1 MADDITLNQ
10 MSGGS
15 VVATDEVNSKH
26 YQYVKPAFGADGT
39 ATLVSSTNPLPVAT
53 LGNGQT
59 NLLYRFLSDDGT
71 TTGAKDATGNYS
83 GAAEEFYVEP
93 GPGEVFHIARLIVSI
108 EDGAAFAVSEYGN
121 MGVTLTNGVKVEVR
135 SGSHAAPT
143 TVLDLMDGLAVT
155 SNGEWGCHNFDVSN
169 LDWGAGNQMLL
180 ARWTFSATDGELR
193 IDGDAGERLSVIL
206 EDDLSALI
214 HHRFLVQGYIVS

>member
-1 MADDITLNQ
+1 MTDNSTLPATGHVIAADEI
-10 MSGGS
+10 SGI
-15 VVATDEVNSKH
+15 KH
-26 YQYVKPAFGADGT
+26 QRVKVQFGADGS
-39 ATLVSSTNPLPVAT
+39 ASDVSAVTPLPVSV
-53 LGNGQT
+53 GSGQT
-59 NLLYRFLSDDGT
+59 NLLYRFLTDDGT
-71 TTGAKDATGNYS
+71 TTGTKDAIGNYS
-83 GAAEEFYVEP
+83 GAAEEFYIEP
-93 GPGEVFHIARLIVSI
+93 GPGQVFHIARLIVSI
-108 EDGAAFAVSEYGN
+108 EDGSAFAVSEYGN
-121 MGVTLTNGVKVEVR
+121 MGAALTNGVKVEVR

-155 SNGEWGCHNFDVSN
+155 TNGEWGCHNFDVAN

-206 EDDLSALI
+206 EDDLSALV